1 MTLKAKTKLTL
12 SAGETSIVLESSG
25 NLTQK
30 ASNKVSVEA
39 ATIEEKGSA
48 QVTIQG
54 AATEVKGDSTLNLQA
69 SGTAALKG
77 GIVNIN

>member
-1 MTLKAKTKLTL
+1 M
-12 SAGETSIVLESSG
+12 SIVKVE
-25 NLTQK
+25 NLT
-30 ASNKVSVEA
+30 KVYG
-39 ATIEEKGSA
+39 KGSA

-69 SGTAALKG
+69 SGTAALKA